1 MKQSGKKI
9 FFMGMMA
16 GVLLIILVLTV
27 TKYFGIHLLSGG
39 SLADDIWERAK
50 VVDAYIDQYYWKDD
64 TPDQVISE
72 YAAKGMVA
80 ALGDKYS
87 AYYTSEEL
95 KKSMDDIAGDYTG
108 IGATVKMDQET
119 GKKTITELRK
129 GKPAERAGLLV
140 GDEIVKING
149 KEIKGLGLTE
159 SLGLITKEEG
169 KESVLT
175 ILREESGQTVTKEI
189 TVVCETIVN
198 ESVTSKM
205 LEGKIGY
212 IKVSSFDKE
221 TVKQYTDAI
230 AGLEKEE
237 ERGLIIDLRGNG
249 GGSLEAT
256 VGMLDRMLPEGD
268 LITEKNKA
276 KGDKL
281 YSSTDEEHFDK
292 PVIVLIDEGSAS
304 ASEVFAGCMQDRRAA
319 TLLGTKSFGKGIV
332 QTIFSLEK
340 SCGGGIKL
348 TTGEYLLPSG
358 RCIQGEGLTPDVE
371 EKYTGTSKELGEK
384 DDNQLRKALEV
395 MEEKLS

>member
-1 MKQSGKKI
+1 MKKS
-9 FFMGMMA
+9 FFMGMLA
-16 GVLLIILVLTV
+16 GAVLIVLVLTV
-27 TKYFGIHLLSGG
+27 TKYFGIHLIPTG
-39 SLADDIWERAK
+39 SLAEDIWERAR
-50 VVDAYIDQYYWKDD
+50 VVDAYIDRYYWKDD

-108 IGATVKMDQET
+108 IGATVYMDQET
-119 GKKTITELRK
+119 GRKTVTNLLK

-149 KEIKGLGLTE
+149 KEIKELGLSE
-159 SLGLITKEEG
+159 ALDLITKEEG

-175 ILREESGQTVTKEI
+175 IVREENGQTVTKEI

-198 ESVTSKM
+198 DTVTAKM

-212 IKVSSFDKE
+212 VKVSSFNKE

-230 AGLEKEE
+230 ANLEKED

-256 VGMLDRMLPEGD
+256 VEMLDRMLPKGN

-281 YSSTDEEHFDK
+281 YTSTDEKHFDK
-292 PVIVLIDEGSAS
+292 PVVVLINENSAS
-304 ASEVFAGCMQDRRAA
+304 ASEVFAGCLQDRRAA

-371 EKYTGTSKELGEK
+371 VKYTGASKELGGN
-384 DDNQLRKALEV
+384 DDNQLQKALEV
-395 MEEKLS
+395 MGEKLS